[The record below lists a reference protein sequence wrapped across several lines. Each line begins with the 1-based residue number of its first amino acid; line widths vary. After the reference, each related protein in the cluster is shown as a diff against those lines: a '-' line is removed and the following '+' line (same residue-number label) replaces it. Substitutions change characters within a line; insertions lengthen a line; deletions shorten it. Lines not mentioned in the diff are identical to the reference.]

1 MPRHDVLV
9 RQAMTHPRDYL
20 PILDRI
26 GVALE
31 ATCDAL
37 ITLQSIDVLPTAGEA
52 ADARGRV
59 ARAITHLQHA
69 IEELRDARAQ
79 GHTGVAL
86 GFVLAPDRRDSG
98 EDGRTDQS
106 SPRRTA

>member
-1 MPRHDVLV
+1 
-9 RQAMTHPRDYL
+9 MTHPRDYL

-37 ITLQSIDVLPTAGEA
+37 ITLRSIDVLAGA
-52 ADARGRV
+52 ADAAHAHEHV
-59 ARAITHLQHA
+59 AQAITHLEHA
-69 IEELRDARAQ
+69 IEELRDAQAHGQ
-79 GHTGVAL
+79 TGL
-86 GFVLAPDRRDSG
+86 THGFVLARDGSKD
-98 EDGRTDQS
+98 DGTGQS

>member
-1 MPRHDVLV
+1 
-9 RQAMTHPRDYL
+9 MTHPRDYL

-37 ITLQSIDVLPTAGEA
+37 ITLQSIDVQPGMDQDPRAE
-52 ADARGRV
+52 GRV
-59 ARAITHLQHA
+59 ARAILHLQHA
-69 IEELRDARAQ
+69 IEELRDAQAQ
-79 GHTGVAL
+79 GQTGLAL
-86 GFVLAPDRRDSG
+86 GFVLARDRLSSSD
-98 EDGRTDQS
+98 DGPTGQS